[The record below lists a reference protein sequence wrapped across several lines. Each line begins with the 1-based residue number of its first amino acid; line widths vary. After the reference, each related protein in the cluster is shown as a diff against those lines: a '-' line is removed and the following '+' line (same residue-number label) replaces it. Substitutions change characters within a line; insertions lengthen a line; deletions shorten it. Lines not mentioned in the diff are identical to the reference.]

1 MYKRQTQNF
10 QRIIPCGIAP
20 LKKAHEAGTCWFPLI
35 YEYQIF
41 KKYQKGMDKSNKIK
55 WGLPMCDLSS

>member
-55 WGLPMCDLSS
+55 K